1 MKRDH
6 STNYQ
11 KIVSRLLRNRSSS
24 LGDLF
29 SSFKV
34 SDRQTERQKDKQTD
48 RQTKLSAPTEK
59 KRRMTVSLS
68 LGNTQTS
75 TGTLRGK
82 GRDVRRSLAN
92 IFETEGETVSPERH
106 SLERVDEETVG
117 VKQLGKLLEKQLSGA
132 ERQDGFSYFAGD
144 KPRLEEERGGGV
156 EEEPGPSHRYTS
168 NSPPGP
174 GVRTASSATQ
184 ERDYEDLL
192 RSLTPQPQMS
202 SRRRRRSSAS
212 SSGFQGSAIAS
223 GSSDHGPAAAYSSS
237 FQTSE
242 FSSVRHSLEGI
253 MGQDAFE
260 TVDTV
265 ETVKTVEFFDPY
277 DEENDAFRVST
288 VSTIST
294 VSDDEYVFFKAH
306 DEEEE
311 EEEDW

>member
-1 MKRDH
+1 
-6 STNYQ
+6 
-11 KIVSRLLRNRSSS
+11 
-24 LGDLF
+24 
-29 SSFKV
+29 
-34 SDRQTERQKDKQTD
+34 
-48 RQTKLSAPTEK
+48 
-59 KRRMTVSLS
+59 MTVSLS
-68 LGNTQTS
+68 LGNTPTS

-156 EEEPGPSHRYTS
+156 EEGRGGGVEEEPGPSHRYTS

-174 GVRTASSATQ
+174 GVRTRTASSASQ
-184 ERDYEDLL
+184 KRDYEDLL